1 MENRRYPTIRARLTF
16 ALTALTIL
24 FAAGISFAL
33 YSNFRAEAQN
43 ALRHRLTN
51 IAALAGLQQ
60 NGDLFQN
67 VHAENDENFQI
78 IQAQNLKIRSSD
90 SELKWVYTMRKD
102 EQGVYFVVDGALPNE
117 DGYSPYGLR
126 YEEPGPTL
134 LENFDTMNGVILEPD
149 YYTDEYGS
157 FLSAYTPIFN
167 SDGQRVGVLGVDIT
181 VDTIRA
187 QERAYLIRILLVD
200 FIAGL
205 LITLASYLLAGY
217 LTKPIVRL
225 TSAINRI
232 SSGELTHRI
241 TEIPGTRELAEFSV
255 NLNTMA
261 TNLHGLI
268 ANLENRVAERTE
280 DLTRRTE
287 QLRAA
292 SFIARQTAEEQELS
306 ALLNAAVN
314 LITSQFGFYHAGVF
328 LINEAGDQVVL
339 LAASSEG
346 GLRMMQRGYAMK
358 VGTQGIVGYVAAQ
371 KKSRIALDVGADAV
385 FFNNPDLP
393 LTRSEVALPL
403 TVHGQLLGVLDIQ
416 SDAPSAFTMQ
426 DVGVLETLANQIAV
440 AIEKAQLFAEAR
452 ATLSQVE
459 ALMSIRTYEA
469 WSQKL
474 KTGQSTVTYTPFG
487 LRPEK
492 PQVIEPNALSIPIL
506 LRGQAIGSISIARKG
521 NTPWGKHDEEIVSE
535 IATQIGLAADSVR
548 LLEEAMQRAE
558 QEKTISELAYRFSQA
573 FDLDSLLQIA
583 ARELAQ
589 LPGMKEASVYVG
601 NLADPEAP
609 KSQNSTRRN
618 GS

>member
-33 YSNFRAEAQN
+33 YRNFRTEAQN

-78 IQAQNLKIRSSD
+78 IQAQNLKIRGSD

-187 QERAYLIRILLVD
+187 QERAYLIRILIVD
-200 FIAGL
+200 FVAGL
-205 LITLASYLLAGY
+205 LIILASYLLAGY
-217 LTKPIVRL
+217 LTKPIVKL

-232 SSGELTHRI
+232 SGGELTHRI
-241 TEIPGTRELAEFSV
+241 AEIPGTRELAEFAV

-328 LINEAGDQVVL
+328 LINETGDQVVL

-346 GLRMMQRGYAMK
+346 GLRMAQRGYAMK

-459 ALMSIRTYEA
+459 ALMSIRTHEA

-474 KTGQSTVTYTPFG
+474 KMGRSTVTYTPFG

-492 PQVIEPNALSIPIL
+492 TQTIEPNALSIPIL

-521 NTPWGKHDEEIVSE
+521 DAPWGKHDEGIVSE

-548 LLEEAMQRAE
+548 LLEEATQRAE

-601 NLADPEAP
+601 NLTDPEAP
-609 KSQNSTRRN
+609 KSQNLTRRN